1 MDSKDNF
8 LKAFGKFIKTIN
20 KEYLVGISNKG
31 IINRAEKDLCKVS
44 NFEYEIK
51 DKGIEFK
58 IDDINCLI
66 SEDIQKYQCSCP
78 SRSICKHVIMCYLY
92 LIENQKEIFKLEN
105 SEDEYK
111 EDNEEFL
118 KLKEFKIEDIKKKI
132 GEKSLENIVKR
143 IEYGMNFKIKEGS
156 IIEVDFNDEGI
167 LVKLLD
173 DIENSICS
181 CKSKELCVHK
191 AEALILYKLEK
202 GYLKLEKLKDSI
214 ENELLFNK
222 DEMKKAA
229 VKLRQTIED
238 IFITGL
244 SRTPIT
250 ILDKLNSTAVICHNY
265 ELPNFEKSIRDIREE
280 FLLYFNKNASFTA
293 KNLLNKLTN
302 LYTRTIS
309 MENIEDL
316 NKLSSLVGE
325 FKSSYY
331 EIPPVELHGFGAE
344 KWKSKSG
351 YEGITYYFLENKRK
365 QIYTYTHAIPTYYDN
380 VKVKRNFNEAAPW
393 ELNCSVQEL
402 SKITFKLVHGK
413 INSANRISSSSES
426 KGTIIDKSYFSKL
439 NVENFTYDNWQ
450 QLLEKIFLNDN
461 EKNENYNL
469 VFLNINEFGE
479 SNFDN
484 ITQEFS
490 LPIYDKEKNV
500 CKILVKFSSESK
512 KIIRTLERL
521 VKYKKTHLFMG
532 RVYIDKEKLMF
543 YPISYYDDA
552 GEVENLTV

>member
-8 LKAFGKFIKTIN
+8 LKSFGKFIKTID
-20 KEYLVGISNKG
+20 KEYLIGISNKG
-31 IINRAEKDLCKVS
+31 ITNRAEKDLAKVS
-44 NFEYEIK
+44 NLEYETK
-51 DKGIEFK
+51 DEGIEFK
-58 IDDINCLI
+58 IDDITCFI

-78 SRSICKHVIMCYLY
+78 SRNICKHVIMCYLY

-105 SEDEYK
+105 SEDECEEK
-111 EDNEEFL
+111 KEEFL
-118 KLKEFKIEDIKKKI
+118 KLKEFKIENIKKKI

-143 IEYGMNFKIKEGS
+143 IEYGINFTIKEGS
-156 IIEVDFNDEGI
+156 IIEVNFNDENI

-181 CKSKELCVHK
+181 CKSKELCTHK

-202 GYLKLEKLKDSI
+202 GSLSFEELKDFTAS
-214 ENELLFNK
+214 EMLFNR

-229 VKLRQTIED
+229 VKLRNAIED

-250 ILDKLNSTAVICHNY
+250 VLDKLSSIAVICHNY

-302 LYTRTIS
+302 VYTSTIAL
-309 MENIEDL
+309 ENIEDL

-351 YEGITYYFLENKRK
+351 YEGITYYFLENKRN
-365 QIYTYTHAIPTYYDN
+365 QIYTYTHALPTYYDN
-380 VKVKRNFNEAAPW
+380 VKIRRNFNEAAPW

-402 SKITFKLVHGK
+402 SKIIFKLVHGK
-413 INSANRISSSSES
+413 INSGNRISSSSES
-426 KGTIIDKSYFSKL
+426 KGTIIDKSHFTKL
-439 NVENFTYDNWQ
+439 NAENFTYDNWQ

-461 EKNENYNL
+461 GKNENYNL

-479 SNFDN
+479 SSFDN
-484 ITQEFS
+484 VTQEFS
-490 LPIYDKEKNV
+490 LPIYDKENNL

-512 KIIRTLERL
+512 NLIRTLERL

-543 YPISYYDDA
+543 YPISYYDDE
-552 GEVENLTV
+552 GEVQNLTV